1 MRLPSQHSCQRKSV
15 TDMAKA
21 DMIESLDFLR
31 KQAIEFGAVEAKI
44 IPIEKIVIEDRVV
57 FKCKL
62 GCEKYGKTLACP
74 PHAPKP
80 EEFRKIVSEYH
91 YAMFMKFKTQ
101 VEGDSELIKYLSKT
115 DDPSTPPEMKAK
127 VEKFWSGWK
136 NEMKKLLDIV
146 HELEK
151 AAAKE
156 GYLLAIG
163 LVSGACQLCEKCNL
177 EEGICIHP
185 TMKRYSEEGVGVNVK
200 ATAEKAGLRFT
211 LPFEKNPETF
221 ALLLI
226 D

>member
-1 MRLPSQHSCQRKSV
+1 
-15 TDMAKA
+15 MAKA
-21 DMIESLDFLR
+21 DMMESLDFLR

-62 GCEKYGKTLACP
+62 GCEKYGKNLACP
-74 PHAPKP
+74 PHAPTP
-80 EEFRKIVSEYH
+80 EEFRKIVREYH

-101 VEGDSELIKYLSKT
+101 VEGDLELIKYLSKT
-115 DDPSTPPEMKAK
+115 DDPSIPPEMKAK

-163 LVSGACQLCEKCNL
+163 LVSGACQLCEKCNI

-200 ATAEKAGLRFT
+200 ATAEKAGLKFT
-211 LPFEKNPETF
+211 LPFDKNPETF